1 MSAATPRVLDMAESY
16 REPGQDGRP
25 NDSEGKLLSAKQLR
39 ARARRRYARADK
51 LVADAEPWL
60 RKPYDEWDDEEIARG
75 RPRDAAGGFRGRT
88 SRYVSREVHER
99 AMERFKGLVRENMNS
114 MTLDALTVMRQV
126 IGDDEEDKRGRPRVP
141 ASVKI
146 QAAQYLLDH
155 IVGRPM
161 QPTKSDI
168 SVKLQGILGTVM
180 VNPGEDGGYVA
191 GQVASRALPGDII
204 GEVVEDE
211 DYEED
216 DGE

>member
-1 MSAATPRVLDMAESY
+1 MPATPRVLDMVNSF
-16 REPGQDGRP
+16 RDPDQDDRP
-25 NDSEGKLLSAKQLR
+25 VDSEGKLISAKQLR
-39 ARARRRYARADK
+39 ARARRRYKRADH
-51 LVADAEPWL
+51 LVEDAEQFL
-60 RKPYDEWDDEEIARG
+60 RKPYEEWDDEEIARG

-126 IGDDEEDKRGRPRVP
+126 IGDEEEDKRGRPRVP

-168 SVKLQGILGTVM
+168 SVKLQGILGAVM
-180 VNPGEDGGYVA
+180 VNPTEDGGFVA
-191 GQVASRALPGDII
+191 GQVASRGLPAEITVDVL
-204 GEVVEDE
+204 EDDE
-211 DYEED
+211 DLD
-216 DGE
+216 DDE